1 MGVAADRVSDDGRVR
16 QAAAGDQSRRST
28 GRADELTCRTSS
40 RTIGTVEAF
49 LILSEWPPRAEYL
62 MDSVLPRASSSGDRP
77 NPAKVY
83 DDLSWTLIGL
93 VSVVVVD

>member
-1 MGVAADRVSDDGRVR
+1 MH
-16 QAAAGDQSRRST
+16 
-28 GRADELTCRTSS
+28 RTSS

-62 MDSVLPRASSSGDRP
+62 MDSVLPRASSSGDRA

-93 VSVVVVD
+93 VSVAASCMTYLLERQHGRRTDKRL

>member
-1 MGVAADRVSDDGRVR
+1 M
-16 QAAAGDQSRRST
+16 
-28 GRADELTCRTSS
+28 LTCRTSS

-93 VSVVVVD
+93 VGSTTSCMTYLKQQQERRTDQRL